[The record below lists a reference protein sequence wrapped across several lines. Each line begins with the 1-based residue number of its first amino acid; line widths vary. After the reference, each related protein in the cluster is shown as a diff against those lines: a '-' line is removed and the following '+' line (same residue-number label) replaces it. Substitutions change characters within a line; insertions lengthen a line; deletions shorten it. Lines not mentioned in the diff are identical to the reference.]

1 MPDGF
6 ACCGTIVQIINIG
19 ITVASIVVLA
29 MIYNKTETDLIK
41 DFDDKHPNFINDT
54 LPKASPPFQLYL
66 DEEKYCQCGEEIL
79 DNICTEEQIISG
91 CYDVSKN
98 NERPLLR
105 NLDDIRCSEIHQN
118 LVSYNKFSYVF
129 DIGFDT
135 VHKMALGLLVIIGC
149 TLASLFIID
158 LILFSSFCC
167 QEGAVAM
174 LIGCSCCIITVFVFG
189 GTADLVCLIIM
200 LVNFYKGNTTGTF
213 MDYYEKCN
221 ESLPFKNGDF
231 NELYEKLSNVYSL
244 MAAFIALNFVQMA
257 FNYVGL
263 CCLGCFAP
271 ALDKEDY

>member
-1 MPDGF
+1 MRWR
-6 ACCGTIVQIINIG
+6 
-19 ITVASIVVLA
+19 
-29 MIYNKTETDLIK
+29 
-41 DFDDKHPNFINDT
+41 
-54 LPKASPPFQLYL
+54 
-66 DEEKYCQCGEEIL
+66 
-79 DNICTEEQIISG
+79 EQIISG

-105 NLDDIRCSEIHQN
+105 NLDDFSCSNIQKG
-118 LVSYNKFSYVF
+118 LVSYKKFSYVF

-231 NELYEKLSNVYSL
+231 KELYEKLSNVYSL

>member
-1 MPDGF
+1 
-6 ACCGTIVQIINIG
+6 
-19 ITVASIVVLA
+19 
-29 MIYNKTETDLIK
+29 
-41 DFDDKHPNFINDT
+41 
-54 LPKASPPFQLYL
+54 
-66 DEEKYCQCGEEIL
+66 
-79 DNICTEEQIISG
+79 
-91 CYDVSKN
+91 
-98 NERPLLR
+98 
-105 NLDDIRCSEIHQN
+105 
-118 LVSYNKFSYVF
+118 
-129 DIGFDT
+129 
-135 VHKMALGLLVIIGC
+135 MALGLLVIIGC

-244 MAAFIALNFVQMA
+244 MTAFIALNFVQMA